1 MKAILLT
8 TAMTLV
14 VAGTASAVDVEL
26 YGQVNK
32 GAFAVDDGRNT
43 ESVVVDNANDST
55 RFGLKG
61 AQALDNGLT
70 ASVLLEGEVVENAS
84 DAVTQGPGGTTGTSP
99 ANVGTMAGNTN
110 GLFASRQVRVGLSGN
125 FGGLYVGKQSTA
137 SEGAYWQDLAGAADV
152 MNASFNQIGGGF
164 QFRNEVT
171 GATVTSINSKTSLM
185 DENRANS
192 VRYDSPIFAG
202 FQGRASIAQ
211 GGDTDVGLYY
221 DGGLGDFK
229 IAGAVSRYENNDA
242 TDFRGAAL
250 TTTTANAD
258 KDNTAASLSVA
269 HNSGLA
275 GTVAYQ
281 RDGLDRQATGVTD
294 PSTYYAKVGYAWDA
308 YEVAADYGKAK
319 DYLKVANT
327 NDAVTAMGLG
337 AQYNLTDGVS
347 LAALYRNFDAKQG
360 AVQLDDI
367 NMYGVNMRVKF

>member
-1 MKAILLT
+1 MKALLLT

-55 RFGLKG
+55 RFGFKG

-70 ASVLLEGEVVENAS
+70 ASILLEGEVVENAS
-84 DAVTQGPGGTTGTSP
+84 DAVTQAAGGTTGTSP
-99 ANVGTMAGNTN
+99 ANVGTVAGNSN
-110 GLFASRQVRVGLSGN
+110 GLFASRQARVGLSGG
-125 FGGLYVGKQSTA
+125 FGGLYVGKQTTA
-137 SEGAYWQDLAGAADV
+137 IEGAFWQDIAGVSDV
-152 MNASFNQIGGGF
+152 MNSSFNQIGGGF

-185 DENRANS
+185 DENRTNS

-211 GGDTDVGLYY
+211 GGDTDVGVYY
-221 DGGLGDFK
+221 DGGMGDFK
-229 IAGAVSRYENNDA
+229 VVGAAGYYVNNDA
-242 TDFRGAAL
+242 TDFRGAAI
-250 TTTTANAD
+250 TTTTNNAD
-258 KDNTAASLSVA
+258 KENLAASLSVA

-281 RDGLDRQATGVTD
+281 RDTLDRQQTGISD
-294 PSTYYAKVGYAWDA
+294 PSTWYAKVGYAWDA

-319 DYLKVANT
+319 DYLKVANS
-327 NDAVTAMGLG
+327 NDQVTAMGLG

-347 LAALYRNFDAKQG
+347 LAALYRNFDGKQG
-360 AVQLDDI
+360 ATQLDDI